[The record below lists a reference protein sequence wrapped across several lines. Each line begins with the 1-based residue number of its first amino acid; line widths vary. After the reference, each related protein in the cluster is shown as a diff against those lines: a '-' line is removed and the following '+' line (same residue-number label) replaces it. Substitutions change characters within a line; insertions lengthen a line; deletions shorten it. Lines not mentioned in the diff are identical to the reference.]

1 MNWRESILTDAVADL
16 AAVPLLGVIP
26 GEGVGPEVTD
36 AALTVL
42 HALEGAGGRAVSVE
56 SHAGPI
62 GREAERVL
70 GSALPQQALEFCADV
85 LGRGGAILN
94 GPGGGRYV
102 YELRRHLGLFLKIS
116 PIQARGALLAASPVR
131 PERLVD
137 LDLLI
142 VRENLGGIYQGSS
155 EELTHASG
163 DREVRHEVSHLESDV
178 RRFMTAA
185 ARLARVRRG
194 SLTVVVKDAGMG
206 AFSALWRGCAEQA
219 AASEEVTCTAIDVD
233 LMAYLLIE
241 RPSTFDVVAASNLFG
256 DVLSD
261 LAAVLLGSRGM
272 SFSGNFTSRGE
283 GIYQTNHGSAYDLA
297 GHDRANPV
305 GQILSMAMCLRES
318 LGMTAEASACE
329 EGVRKV
335 WEQGLR
341 TADVMSSEGFCV
353 GTAELSAR
361 IAESAARELAGVLEQ
376 A

>member
-1 MNWRESILTDAVADL
+1 MNWRESILTEALPAFT
-16 AAVPLLGVIP
+16 AAPLLGVIP

-42 HALEGAGGRAVSVE
+42 YALEGAGGRAVSVE
-56 SHAGPI
+56 RHTGPI
-62 GREAERVL
+62 GREAERAL
-70 GSALPQQALEFCADV
+70 GGALPEQALEFCANV

-116 PIQARGALLAASPVR
+116 PIQARGALLSASPVR
-131 PERLVD
+131 PERLAD

-142 VRENLGGIYQGSS
+142 VRENLGGIYQGAS
-155 EELTHASG
+155 EEIVDASG

-178 RRFMTAA
+178 RRFMAAA
-185 ARLARVRRG
+185 ARLARARRG
-194 SLTVVVKDAGMG
+194 SLTVVVKDAGIG
-206 AFSALWRGCAEQA
+206 AFSALWRGCGERA
-219 AASEEVTCTAIDVD
+219 AASEEVSCMAIDVD
-233 LMAYLLIE
+233 LMAYLLID

-283 GIYQTNHGSAYDLA
+283 GVYQTNHGSAYDLA
-297 GHDRANPV
+297 GQDRANPV

-318 LGMTAEASACE
+318 FGMAAEADACE
-329 EGVRKV
+329 EGIRKV

-341 TADVMSSEGFCV
+341 TADLMSSGGSCV

-361 IAESAARELAGVLEQ
+361 IAEAAAHELAGALEQ